1 MNKRNGFSAAAPVN
15 TKIIQVG
22 CHDRMPGIHLREKP
36 FLVDRFAG
44 PSTIPASRR
53 KGRFSDFLAFSNSYR
68 TILPAEIRT
77 VIFLLICLRCNASP
91 APQWL
96 TSTGRFDNVLICDA
110 PGMPIFLCTAA
121 VCQPGWP
128 IA

>member
-1 MNKRNGFSAAAPVN
+1 MPIFLVAESYQGGRVGDGFLLP
-15 TKIIQVG
+15 
-22 CHDRMPGIHLREKP
+22 EKP
-36 FLVDRFAG
+36 FLEDRFAG

-53 KGRFSDFLAFSNSYR
+53 KGWVSDFLVFPNSYR
-68 TILPAEIRT
+68 TILPVEVRT
-77 VIFLLICLRCNASP
+77 VIFLLICLKCNASP
-91 APQWL
+91 APWWL
-96 TSTGRFDNVLICDA
+96 TSTWRFDNVLICDA